1 MTAARTAIG
10 GLLLA
15 VLTGG
20 AGCAGSGHIGDSP
33 GSAGNSGPGAGG
45 VGNTSGTAGG
55 TGTAGSGNGTG
66 TGTAG
71 STGTGTAGSGNPNF
85 TLECSGPS
93 AGRPFLRLLT
103 PTELTNTLSDV
114 FPEVKGMWTAS
125 LPASTISAHGF
136 DNDGSA
142 QVGAQLAGGIRDLGV
157 SVATLLVGTPLATIL
172 PCSTSAANHACAET
186 FLNKYG
192 QKLFRRPITTAEHI
206 PPDPLLPPDP
216 PLPPDPLLPLE
227 PPLPPEPPP
236 LTAEAA
242 LDPAVG
248 LPP

>member
-1 MTAARTAIG
+1 VTSRLAIAGLAFAAA
-10 GLLLA
+10 
-15 VLTGG
+15 
-20 AGCAGSGHIGDSP
+20 AGCAGAGQVGTGTAGSTGAGAGSGGI
-33 GSAGNSGPGAGG
+33 GNS
-45 VGNTSGTAGG
+45 SGSAGG
-55 TGTAGSGNGTG
+55 TGTAGSGAGTG
-66 TGTAG
+66 TGG
-71 STGTGTAGSGNPNF
+71 SAGSGNPNF
-85 TLECSGPS
+85 QLACSGPS
-93 AGRPFLRLLT
+93 MGRPFLRLLT
-103 PTELTNTLSDV
+103 PTELQNTLSDV

-125 LPASTISAHGF
+125 LPSSTISAHGF

-142 QVGAQLAGGIRDLGV
+142 QVGGQLAGAIRDTGV
-157 SVATLLVGTPLATIL
+157 SLATVLVGTPLATIL
-172 PCSTSAANHACAET
+172 PCSTSSPNHACAET